1 MSNSNLQQAL
11 ETLNSQVGTTTPA
24 TDWFEVTQDK
34 INDFAEV
41 SGDHQWIHV
50 DVAAA
55 KDGPFG
61 APIAHGHLTLSLM
74 GHIPGAERL
83 KGPELAGQRLS
94 INYGFN
100 RVRFPAPVP
109 AGSRIRSLS
118 TLKSVEQKGEMIE
131 VVNEIVVEIEGQAK
145 PALVAEKLN
154 RYVF

>member
-1 MSNSNLQQAL
+1 MANANLQRAL
-11 ETLNSQVGTTTPA
+11 EILQQRLGETTPP

-34 INDFAEV
+34 INAFADV

-50 DVAAA
+50 DVEAASA
-55 KDGPFG
+55 GPFG
-61 APIAHGHLTLSLM
+61 APIAHGHLTLALM
-74 GHIPGAERL
+74 GHIPGAERM
-83 KGPELAGQRLS
+83 KGPALPGQRLS

-118 TLKSVEQKGEMIE
+118 TLKGVEQKGEMIE
-131 VVNEIVVEIEGQAK
+131 VTNEIVVEVEGQDK